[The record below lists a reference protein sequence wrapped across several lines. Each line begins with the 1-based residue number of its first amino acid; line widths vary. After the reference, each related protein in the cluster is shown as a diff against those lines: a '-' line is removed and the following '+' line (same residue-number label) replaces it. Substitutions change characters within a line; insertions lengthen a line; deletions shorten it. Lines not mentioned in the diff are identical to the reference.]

1 MTQATAQRPILRVV
15 EEDGHKGKHVVTERA
30 IRSGEVVLEV
40 VGYHG
45 VAIANRFTVQAG
57 VGTHLAGIG
66 PLTFMNHSCVPNVII
81 NTPDMTVMAMRD
93 IAAGEELTFF
103 YPSTEWHMAEPFDCH
118 CGAASCIGRVAGA
131 DSLSDDILS
140 RYFLNRH
147 IDALRR
153 TS

>member
-1 MTQATAQRPILRVV
+1 MTQATAQRPTLRVV

-30 IRSGEVVLEV
+30 IRSGEAVLEV
-40 VGYHG
+40 VGYHA
-45 VAIANRFTVQAG
+45 VATANRFTVQAG

-81 NTPDMTVMAMRD
+81 NTPDMSVMAIRD

-103 YPSTEWHMAEPFDCH
+103 YPSTEWHMAEPFNCH

-140 RYFLNRH
+140 RYFLNQH
-147 IDALRR
+147 IHALRR
-153 TS
+153 TP